1 MPLGQGGPGSLLR
14 RPGEWPYKGG
24 THSQPELITGSGN
37 SGPWVA
43 SFDFFFKKTWKL
55 CKMFQYGKLFL
66 KYLKHC
72 MGYKIHFYGQNLVQW
87 PIACHFGLVV

>member
-43 SFDFFFKKTWKL
+43 SFDFFFSRKL
-55 CKMFQYGKLFL
+55 GNSVKCLN
-66 KYLKHC
+66 
-72 MGYKIHFYGQNLVQW
+72 MGSYF
-87 PIACHFGLVV
+87 

>member
-37 SGPWVA
+37 LGPWVA
-43 SFDFFFKKTWKL
+43 SFDFFF
-55 CKMFQYGKLFL
+55 QE
-66 KYLKHC
+66 
-72 MGYKIHFYGQNLVQW
+72 NLET
-87 PIACHFGLVV
+87 L